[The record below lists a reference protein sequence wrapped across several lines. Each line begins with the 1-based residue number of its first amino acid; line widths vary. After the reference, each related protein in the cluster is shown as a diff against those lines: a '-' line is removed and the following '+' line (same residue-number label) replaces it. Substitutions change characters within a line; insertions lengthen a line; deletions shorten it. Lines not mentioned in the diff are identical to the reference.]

1 MLRYISSLSY
11 KRLDTAKSTILL
23 MGVERFDMQ
32 HSLEV
37 TENLKLMQPQCVIS
51 QLPSDHPMFINS
63 KSSFIGTWE
72 QFIKGKG
79 GSFIVKPRPEFLQ
92 DVMLTQDSISVFLRS
107 VLLNS
112 KEFCNTSANIVY
124 SEHPSFY
131 ANIRKSELQPD
142 CFMSALLF
150 HANNASK
157 VLCSVVADMPE
168 LVYRDNVVRK
178 MSLRSMQD
186 DFFQFF
192 EEIENRNDDFDV
204 RGLHP
209 EVMLSPKA
217 KYLAEIF
224 KQISNTHKLV
234 AAVVD
239 INLVPLIVQEWESLQ
254 SAPVELKSF
263 LTISEPAD
271 NCTLV
276 EYAEKHVL
284 LDLMLG
290 LFLEPYFMKFKFF
303 PYTAVDILGSTEG
316 IYDVI
321 LRAYSYYHQIHSTN
335 LANHIN
341 ALVSASHSGSAKNTS
356 RESEK
361 SEKRSKKSKT
371 PKKSSENTKK
381 PKELILYS
389 DPE

>member
-1 MLRYISSLSY
+1 MSSISY
-11 KRLDTAKSTILL
+11 KRLDTGKSTILL

-32 HSLEV
+32 HCFEV
-37 TENLKLMQPQCVIS
+37 TENLKLLQPQCVIS

-63 KSSFIGTWE
+63 KSSFLKTWE
-72 QFIKGKG
+72 QFIKGQG
-79 GSFIVKPRPEFLQ
+79 GSFIIKPRPEFLQ
-92 DVMLTQDSISVFLRS
+92 DIMLTQDSVSVYLRS

-112 KEFCNTSANIVY
+112 QEFCNTSANVVY
-124 SEHPSFY
+124 SEHPSLY
-131 ANIRKSELQPD
+131 AKIRKSNFQPD

-150 HANNASK
+150 HANNTGK
-157 VLCSVVADMPE
+157 VLCSVVGDMPE

-178 MSLRSMQD
+178 MSLRSMQE

-224 KQISNTHKLV
+224 KQISGTHNLV

-239 INLVPLIVQEWESLQ
+239 INLIPLILQEWEALQ
-254 SAPVELKSF
+254 SAPVDLKSF
-263 LTISEPAD
+263 LTISEPTD

-290 LFLEPYFMKFKFF
+290 LFLDPYFMKFKFF
-303 PYTAVDILGSTEG
+303 PYTAVDILGSTDG
-316 IYDVI
+316 IYEVI

-335 LANHIN
+335 LTNHIN
-341 ALVSASHSGSAKNTS
+341 ALISASHSGTAKNTS

-361 SEKRSKKSKT
+361 AEKGPKKSKI
-371 PKKSSENTKK
+371 PKKKSSENTKK
-381 PKELILYS
+381 PKELSLYS